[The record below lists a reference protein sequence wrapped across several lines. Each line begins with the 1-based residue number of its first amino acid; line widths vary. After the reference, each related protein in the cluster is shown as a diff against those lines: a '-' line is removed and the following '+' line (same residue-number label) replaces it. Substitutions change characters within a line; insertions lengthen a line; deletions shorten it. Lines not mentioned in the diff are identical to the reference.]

1 MILQRAASTQL
12 CIPLQRA
19 LALLTSE
26 SLRGITNNASRF
38 LYTGSCTKPVM
49 RFTSKDC
56 LLIES
61 AYLAVRPFPWEFTSP
76 SHDSG
81 KTMLGV
87 PCSSGI
93 YGTRLHAD
101 IYLTSPDIPRAISYR
116 ACNVSR
122 ARLSASK
129 RTK

>member
-26 SLRGITNNASRF
+26 SLRAITNSASRF
-38 LYTGSCTKPVM
+38 LYTGSCTKPVT
-49 RFTSKDC
+49 RFTSKAC

-61 AYLAVRPFPWEFTSP
+61 AYLAARPFPWEFTNP
-76 SHDSG
+76 NHDSG

-87 PCSSGI
+87 PRNSGI
-93 YGTRLHAD
+93 NGTRLHAD
-101 IYLTSPDIPRAISYR
+101 IYLTSPDTPQPISQR
-116 ACNVSR
+116 ACNVSPPP
-122 ARLSASK
+122 LSA
-129 RTK
+129 